1 MTGKVRLLLL
11 FVSSCSLFFDMLT
24 FFASMLGE
32 ELEFEYEDKGHG
44 SWLCRIK

>member
-11 FVSSCSLFFDMLT
+11 VVSSYLFFDMFT

-32 ELEFEYEDKGHG
+32 ELEFEYEDKGRG